1 MPLYQLVYNEK
12 IKLRETFRPFA
23 GSVLESHKNEWF
35 ECPTNE
41 ISPFMSKVY
50 KVKGEKKKI
59 IPSIVHND
67 GTCRIQTVNI
77 DDNRRYFNLITKFFE
92 KSKIPILLN
101 TSFNENEPIVNS
113 PLDALECF
121 NRTNMDYLVI
131 ENYFFQKDN
140 VNSTSKN
147 NA

>member
-1 MPLYQLVYNEK
+1 MPLPRTPNTYTVPDGTTRQDIIQYFTTSTYNSNDDGYEW
-12 IKLRETFRPFA
+12 
-23 GSVLESHKNEWF
+23 SVLILSLNE
-35 ECPTNE
+35 TN
-41 ISPFMSKVY
+41 SRASTSVRFA
-50 KVKGEKKKI
+50 
-59 IPSIVHND
+59 
-67 GTCRIQTVNI
+67 TRQTVSI

-140 VNSTSKN
+140 VNSNSKN

>member
-1 MPLYQLVYNEK
+1 M
-12 IKLRETFRPFA
+12 
-23 GSVLESHKNEWF
+23 
-35 ECPTNE
+35 
-41 ISPFMSKVY
+41 
-50 KVKGEKKKI
+50 
-59 IPSIVHND
+59 HND

-131 ENYFFQKDN
+131 ENYFFQKIM
-140 VNSTSKN
+140 
-147 NA
+147 